1 MTVLTKVNYSLAYT
15 VVYLAHCMYGTSS
28 VVMRALRAG
37 RRGGGL
43 CGELGERLGREL
55 LGVLGTHLV
64 KIRVRIWIWVWVWDR
79 VQATV

>member
-1 MTVLTKVNYSLAYT
+1 
-15 VVYLAHCMYGTSS
+15 MYGTSS

-55 LGVLGTHLV
+55 LGVLGTHLM
-64 KIRVRIWIWVWVWDR
+64 KILVRLRCGFGFGFGFGIGFELPCNKHD
-79 VQATV
+79 